1 MTAHLTLDR
10 LRHALRHG
18 VAPRGDSPVPPAA
31 SRLAARAGFERLTRL
46 PGVSEASSPLSPS
59 GASEASSP
67 LSPSGASEASSPL
80 SPSGASEASS
90 PLGPCTVV
98 RQCCGADVR
107 YGRRAMSG
115 YATLSGTAFDV
126 LAGQPDQGP
135 GPRAGR
141 VVFLDL
147 ETTGL
152 SGGAA
157 TVAFVVGLGW
167 FDTGAFATR
176 QYVLRGF
183 ADEPRVLAALSGV
196 LGEAPALVTFNGK
209 SFDLPV
215 LESRWAYHRM
225 SSPLATLPHL
235 DLLHP
240 SRRLWPGDDGTLVGL
255 ERAVLGVRRVGDV
268 PGAEIPGRYIAYL
281 RDGDARHL
289 EPVLEHNRLDLRS
302 LAGLTGLACRLVDH
316 GVCATDTAAQALG
329 LGRILDRAGR
339 AAESAACY
347 ERAASDDGGACD
359 NVSAEALRQLARR
372 WRRQRRYRDAALA
385 WRRLLDL
392 SCPPAGCRREAM
404 LALAVHHEH
413 RTDDPVEAW
422 RLARRALHLTQRH
435 GHRLAIEHRLS
446 RLERKLEQQT
456 RGTLV

>member
-1 MTAHLTLDR
+1 MDAMAAMETTRSPQSSDDLYLQAFGPFSSGQVMTAHLTLDR

-31 SRLAARAGFERLTRL
+31 SRLAARAGFERLSRL
-46 PGVSEASSPLSPS
+46 PGAGE
-59 GASEASSP
+59 EW
-67 LSPSGASEASSPL
+67 
-80 SPSGASEASS
+80 S

-98 RQCCGADVR
+98 RQRCDANVR
-107 YGRRAMSG
+107 YGCRAMTG
-115 YATLSGTAFDV
+115 YATLSGTAFGV
-126 LAGQPDQGP
+126 LAGQRDQAHE
-135 GPRAGR
+135 PRAGR

-167 FDTGAFATR
+167 FDAGAFATR

-183 ADEPRVLAALSGV
+183 ADEPRVLTALSGV
-196 LGEAPALVTFNGK
+196 LGEAAALVTFNGK

-225 SSPLATLPHL
+225 PSPLAPLPHL

-281 RDGDARHL
+281 RGGDAQHL

-302 LAGLTGLACRLVDH
+302 LAGLTGLACRLVDG
-316 GVCATDTAAQALG
+316 GVCATDTAALG

-339 AAESAACY
+339 AAESATCY
-347 ERAASDDGGACD
+347 ERAASDDGGGCD
-359 NVSAEALRQLARR
+359 DVPAGALRRLARH
-372 WRRQRRYRDAALA
+372 WRHQRRYRDAALA

-392 SCPPAGCRREAM
+392 SRPPAGCRREAM

-413 RTDDPVEAW
+413 RTDDPVEAQ

-435 GHRLAIEHRLS
+435 SHRLAIEHRLS